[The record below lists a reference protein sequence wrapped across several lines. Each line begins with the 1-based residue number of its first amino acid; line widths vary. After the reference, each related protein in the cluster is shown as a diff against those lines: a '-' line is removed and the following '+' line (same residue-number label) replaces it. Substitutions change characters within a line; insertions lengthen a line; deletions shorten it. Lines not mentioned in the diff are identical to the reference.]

1 MLVMMFVVA
10 EVGGGRGSVPG
21 DATQEHHT
29 ADREQGLVINCGPTE
44 IVFVIY
50 CKTKPD

>member
-21 DATQEHHT
+21 DATQEYHT
-29 ADREQGLVINCGPTE
+29 ADREQGKLWPN
-44 IVFVIY
+44 
-50 CKTKPD
+50 

>member
-29 ADREQGLVINCGPTE
+29 ADREQGKLWPNWNIFCYLLQN
-44 IVFVIY
+44 
-50 CKTKPD
+50 